1 MYVLP
6 NLCNP
11 TSTGETHAEESGRSG
26 SCDQWARRRAGA
38 RSGSGTGGSCAAPR
52 QRRHRPGTLRPAKP
66 AGGGQK
72 VGQTGNPDP
81 GVNFLNVVE
90 NPHVRVL
97 QVTLQPGAVRRPHV
111 HNDVTFHMLV
121 PITGSLEL
129 TVEKD
134 PVVTT
139 VPGQAYYMVK
149 GQTHSFTNKTAAAV
163 QVIELFIKPDP
174 GAVAPAAAAPLP
186 RRAGCSA
193 GAGAG
198 DAAGEVTK
206 TENRK
211 TNRAK
216 KKGAAIAA
224 APFPLYSFFVLRSSF
239 LVARIARLPSPSS
252 DSSPPSRA
260 LPATPPT

>member
-1 MYVLP
+1 MQFQP
-6 NLCNP
+6 
-11 TSTGETHAEESGRSG
+11 STGETHAEESVRNG
-26 SCDQWARRRAGA
+26 SCDQRARRRTGA
-38 RSGSGTGGSCAAPR
+38 RSGSGTGAGSCARYAAPATG
-52 QRRHRPGTLRPAKP
+52 QAPAPATAKP

-121 PITGSLEL
+121 PVTGSLEL

-149 GQTHSFTNKTAAAV
+149 GQTHSFTNKSAAAV

-174 GAVAPAAAAPLP
+174 GAAPRRLPTQLRPLP
-186 RRAGCSA
+186 RRRPPHRRRSN
-193 GAGAG
+193 
-198 DAAGEVTK
+198 EKRRTK
-206 TENRK
+206 NE
-211 TNRAK
+211 
-216 KKGAAIAA
+216 
-224 APFPLYSFFVLRSSF
+224 
-239 LVARIARLPSPSS
+239 
-252 DSSPPSRA
+252 
-260 LPATPPT
+260 

>member
-1 MYVLP
+1 MLKKAV
-6 NLCNP
+6 
-11 TSTGETHAEESGRSG
+11 GMAVVI
-26 SCDQWARRRAGA
+26 
-38 RSGSGTGGSCAAPR
+38 GGLAVAPALAQAQAPAAPAPAPTTPATG
-52 QRRHRPGTLRPAKP
+52 QAPATAKP

-121 PITGSLEL
+121 PVTGSLEL

-149 GQTHSFTNKTAAAV
+149 GQTHSFTNKTSAAV

-174 GAVAPAAAAPLP
+174 GMAAPAPDAAPPAAAPAAAPAP
-186 RRAGCSA
+186 
-193 GAGAG
+193 
-198 DAAGEVTK
+198 
-206 TENRK
+206 
-211 TNRAK
+211 
-216 KKGAAIAA
+216 A
-224 APFPLYSFFVLRSSF
+224 AP
-239 LVARIARLPSPSS
+239 
-252 DSSPPSRA
+252 
-260 LPATPPT
+260 PAK

>member
-1 MYVLP
+1 MLMKAFGMAMAICGLAVAPALAQAQAP
-6 NLCNP
+6 
-11 TSTGETHAEESGRSG
+11 
-26 SCDQWARRRAGA
+26 
-38 RSGSGTGGSCAAPR
+38 AAPAPAAG
-52 QRRHRPGTLRPAKP
+52 QTPPPPAAPEPAAPATAKP

-121 PITGSLEL
+121 PVTGSLEL

-134 PVVTT
+134 PVITT

-174 GAVAPAAAAPLP
+174 GAA
-186 RRAGCSA
+186 
-193 GAGAG
+193 
-198 DAAGEVTK
+198 
-206 TENRK
+206 
-211 TNRAK
+211 
-216 KKGAAIAA
+216 
-224 APFPLYSFFVLRSSF
+224 
-239 LVARIARLPSPSS
+239 
-252 DSSPPSRA
+252 
-260 LPATPPT
+260 PATPPAAPAQ

>member
-1 MYVLP
+1 MLKRAV
-6 NLCNP
+6 
-11 TSTGETHAEESGRSG
+11 GMAVVISGLTVAPAPAQG
-26 SCDQWARRRAGA
+26 QAP
-38 RSGSGTGGSCAAPR
+38 AAPAPVAPAPAAPAPTG
-52 QRRHRPGTLRPAKP
+52 QTPTPGTAKP

-149 GQTHSFTNKTAAAV
+149 GQTHSFTNKTGAAV

-174 GAVAPAAAAPLP
+174 DAAPAAPAAAPAAAAP
-186 RRAGCSA
+186 
-193 GAGAG
+193 
-198 DAAGEVTK
+198 
-206 TENRK
+206 
-211 TNRAK
+211 
-216 KKGAAIAA
+216 A
-224 APFPLYSFFVLRSSF
+224 APTPT
-239 LVARIARLPSPSS
+239 
-252 DSSPPSRA
+252 
-260 LPATPPT
+260 PAPAPAK

>member
-1 MYVLP
+1 MLNRAVGFLVLV
-6 NLCNP
+6 
-11 TSTGETHAEESGRSG
+11 SGFAIAPAFG
-26 SCDQWARRRAGA
+26 QAQAPPA
-38 RSGSGTGGSCAAPR
+38 PAPATAAPAG
-52 QRRHRPGTLRPAKP
+52 QAAAPDTAKP

-81 GVNFLNVVE
+81 GVNFVNVVE

-134 PVVTT
+134 PVITT

-174 GAVAPAAAAPLP
+174 GTAAPPAAAP
-186 RRAGCSA
+186 AG
-193 GAGAG
+193 
-198 DAAGEVTK
+198 
-206 TENRK
+206 
-211 TNRAK
+211 
-216 KKGAAIAA
+216 
-224 APFPLYSFFVLRSSF
+224 
-239 LVARIARLPSPSS
+239 PSPSAA
-252 DSSPPSRA
+252 PPA
-260 LPATPPT
+260 ATPAPSAPPAK

>member
-1 MYVLP
+1 MLMKAV
-6 NLCNP
+6 
-11 TSTGETHAEESGRSG
+11 GMAVVISGI
-26 SCDQWARRRAGA
+26 AMAGHPA
-38 RSGSGTGGSCAAPR
+38 PALAKAQAPAAPATPAPTAPATG
-52 QRRHRPGTLRPAKP
+52 QAPTTAKP

-134 PVVTT
+134 PIVTT
-139 VPGQAYYMVK
+139 VPGQAYYMTK
-149 GQTHSFTNKTAAAV
+149 GQTHSFTNKSAAAV

-174 GAVAPAAAAPLP
+174 GAGASAPPAAAPAA
-186 RRAGCSA
+186 
-193 GAGAG
+193 
-198 DAAGEVTK
+198 
-206 TENRK
+206 
-211 TNRAK
+211 
-216 KKGAAIAA
+216 
-224 APFPLYSFFVLRSSF
+224 
-239 LVARIARLPSPSS
+239 
-252 DSSPPSRA
+252 
-260 LPATPPT
+260 PATPPPPAK

>member
-1 MYVLP
+1 MLKSAVGMAIVFSGLTVAGLP
-6 NLCNP
+6 TPALAQAQAP
-11 TSTGETHAEESGRSG
+11 TP
-26 SCDQWARRRAGA
+26 
-38 RSGSGTGGSCAAPR
+38 AAPAPAG
-52 QRRHRPGTLRPAKP
+52 QTPAPSEPSTAKP

-121 PITGSLEL
+121 PITGALEL
-129 TVEKD
+129 TIEKE
-134 PVVTT
+134 PVVTA

-174 GAVAPAAAAPLP
+174 ASIVAPDP
-186 RRAGCSA
+186 
-193 GAGAG
+193 
-198 DAAGEVTK
+198 
-206 TENRK
+206 
-211 TNRAK
+211 
-216 KKGAAIAA
+216 
-224 APFPLYSFFVLRSSF
+224 
-239 LVARIARLPSPSS
+239 
-252 DSSPPSRA
+252 
-260 LPATPPT
+260 PATTPTPAPPAPAQ